1 DTVVKGLKARGVTFD
16 EQQFQQLEE
25 QRKKLQVETE
35 QLQARRNSIAREIG
49 QKKSKGEDAS
59 DLLAESK
66 SIPGQLNE
74 LSTQLGQVQETL
86 RTLLTELPNI
96 AHDDVP
102 MGNDEADNVEIRRW
116 LPGAG
121 LVQDQLP
128 AAFDFEVQDHVSLGE
143 RLGLNFPAARK
154 LSGSSFMVLYW
165 PLERMYRAFAP
176 FMIEVQTGEHGY
188 EECYTPYIVNSA
200 S

>member
-1 DTVVKGLKARGVTFD
+1 
-16 EQQFQQLEE
+16 
-25 QRKKLQVETE
+25 
-35 QLQARRNSIAREIG
+35 
-49 QKKSKGEDAS
+49 
-59 DLLAESK
+59 
-66 SIPGQLNE
+66 PGRLNE
-74 LSTQLGQVQETL
+74 YATQLGQVQETL

-154 LSGSSFMVLYW
+154 LSGSRFMVLNG
-165 PLERMYRAFAP
+165 PMARFHRALTQ
-176 FMIEVQTGEHGY
+176 FMLEVQTGEQGY
-188 EECYTPYIVNSA
+188 EGCYTPYIVNSA
-200 S
+200 SMLDRKSTRLNSS